1 MVNDGNA
8 VVVANAVAAIL
19 EISRA
24 SGKNYLR
31 LKSD

>member
-19 EISRA
+19 EISRS